1 VSAPVAETS
10 DPLSRIIRMR
20 LGYEGLVAV
29 RRQFAALYVSSFPK
43 EERRRIG
50 AAGPTSQEDDGMLPG
65 PTIADLVASGACRFE
80 AYFDDAALVAVMI
93 SLDLG
98 RYSLGDYLAC
108 NLDRGD
114 LSGLGGRALRDWLAD
129 AAARDQDAVAEV
141 SPLEVPPEWTAAGL
155 GSRDGGPRAAMAMT
169 RRRRRLFFVR
179 NGFHLL
185 DDVGYALP
193 NGVAMSLAIRP
204 RPSRAAPTFASWE
217 IAAMAVAVA
226 ATYSFDA
233 CGPESL
239 SSFGA
244 TPPG

>member
-1 VSAPVAETS
+1 VSAPVEETA

-20 LGYEGLVAV
+20 LGYEGLAAV
-29 RRQFAALYVSSFPK
+29 RRQFAALYLASFPK

-50 AAGPTSQEDDGMLPG
+50 AALPTSQEDDGMLPG
-65 PTIADLVASGACRFE
+65 PTIAELVASGECHLE
-80 AYFDDAALVAVMI
+80 AYFDGAALVAVMI

-98 RYSLGDYLAC
+98 GYSLGDYLAC

-141 SPLEVPPEWTAAGL
+141 APLELPPDASASPADRAGAE
-155 GSRDGGPRAAMAMT
+155 RATMLRT

-185 DDVGYALP
+185 DDVSYALP

-204 RPSRAAPTFASWE
+204 RPSRASPTFDPREIAE
-217 IAAMAVAVA
+217 IAAAVA
-226 ATYSFDA
+226 ATYRFEASRR
-233 CGPESL
+233 ESL
-239 SSFGA
+239 SSFAA